1 VKIFEVAWPF
11 APVTSESVVDGG
23 VVANV
28 PLAPV
33 AGAVKITE
41 TLGTGL
47 LLASVTVA
55 TSGLA
60 NAVPTAA
67 LCPPPLVAVRF
78 AGGPTVLVLV
88 KAKTAD
94 VVAPDVEAVTL

>member
-1 VKIFEVAWPF
+1 MKIFEVAWPF
-11 APVTSESVVDGG
+11 APVVSESVVEAG

-33 AGAVKITE
+33 VGAVKMTVI
-41 TLGTGL
+41 LGTGL

-55 TSGLA
+55 TNGLA
-60 NAVPTAA
+60 NAVLIVA

-88 KAKTAD
+88 KAKIAD

>member
-1 VKIFEVAWPF
+1 
-11 APVTSESVVDGG
+11 
-23 VVANV
+23 
-28 PLAPV
+28 
-33 AGAVKITE
+33 
-41 TLGTGL
+41 
-47 LLASVTVA
+47 
-55 TSGLA
+55 
-60 NAVPTAA
+60 VPTAA